1 MAKPLL
7 TNKDARDKFAQQAGA
22 KDYDD
27 LVARYSQDPEWW
39 TANKGKITGDD
50 SYTPEAIQNYIDQDI
65 MNRKGNKSA
74 PAPSANYNE
83 KAVAANPELAN
94 NPNYTLPDKDLQIG
108 SITDVNPVDAAIGRI
123 RAGEATDDDL
133 KLAFESGYV
142 GGPATQAEYQRLGL
156 TGMDTTEIADTLEE
170 ANEIAQP
177 QKGDTKAEKAAKK
190 KYRQSTMSIFD
201 ALHNGEIDPET
212 AGYFTVDAIATLAS
226 NLGRGIGNIGAQF
239 TGGTIDNNKD
249 TSKWEQRQNELFG
262 EEVQMEKEGLG
273 GPAARQA
280 KSEELGLESQGI
292 QNEVAKIRANYTD
305 EQIQQQIAM
314 MDKQLEQMGLN
325 IENMED
331 ARTFVETLK
340 AKPESERT
348 WLDNLM
354 IAWMSQSGVN
364 AAIST
369 GSSGIGSLISL
380 LAK

>member
-22 KDYDD
+22 KDYED
-27 LVARYSQDPEWW
+27 LVVRYSQDPNWW

-50 SYTPEAIQNYIDQDI
+50 SYTPEVIQNYIDQDI
-65 MNRKGNKSA
+65 MNRKARKDKNIFSNLLPNVYLNKEFSDVSNKA
-74 PAPSANYNE
+74 PE
-83 KAVAANPELAN
+83 I
-94 NPNYTLPDKDLQIG
+94 D
-108 SITDVNPVDAAIGRI
+108 PVQGAIERI
-123 RAGEATDDDL
+123 RKGEASDDDL
-133 KLAFESGYV
+133 KLAFENGYV
-142 GGPATQAEYQRLGL
+142 GGDATQAEYQRLGL
-156 TGMDTTEIADTLEE
+156 TGTDTTKIADTLEE

-201 ALHNGEIDPET
+201 ALHNEEIDPET
-212 AGYFTVDAIATLAS
+212 AGYFTIDAIATLAS

-249 TSKWEQRQNELFG
+249 TSKWEQRQNELFN

-273 GPAARQA
+273 GPAARKA
-280 KSEELGLESQGI
+280 ESETLANDGAALGNVSQEI
-292 QNEVAKIRANYTD
+292 QNQVASIRANYTD

-314 MDKQLEQMGLN
+314 MNKQLEQMGLN

-340 AKPESERT
+340 KKPENKRT
-348 WLDNLM
+348 WLDDLL

-364 AAIST
+364 AEVNV
-369 GSSGIGSLISL
+369 GSSSIGSLLSL
-380 LAK
+380 LVK